1 MNKEIIRKL
10 STVSYFLIGV
20 IIKIMSE
27 FRIINNKNNKIFSV
41 VRRPVVFI
49 WERSFQVG
57 EEGGD
62 GGGGGC
68 GVVGDAGE
76 WGGGDEIIQQI

>member
-41 VRRPVVFI
+41 VRRPVVFT
-49 WERSFQVG
+49 WKPSFQVG
-57 EEGGD
+57 EES
-62 GGGGGC
+62 GGGGVC
-68 GVVGDAGE
+68 DY
-76 WGGGDEIIQQI
+76 